1 MSRGLT
7 YNNVLVT
14 GGLFVGF
21 GYALMKYSTPT
32 EEEFYMKLPPGFRK
46 ESYNNNDDRNDNN
59 GDEGNESDNNSND
72 DSDDSDDNNNG
83 DGDNVNNNNKR
94 QNEHDYRLPTQNNNT
109 LDNVNNNDDKN
120 DRFPTCPLNERDWT
134 IQNSR
139 YVHEFKK
146 IVLEEIKRNDMN
158 LIKFIE
164 YISNKHQ
171 KYGDANGLELCLK
184 NQIQRGI
191 PYGAL
196 KGCYELK
203 KDSVETLNGLGSL
216 NRPGLS
222 FSNPYK
228 DEFTDED
235 LYPALM
241 DPTSCTIHCG
251 DFFFKYAALKKGNE
265 CYCGNDTIESS
276 YNQINDTLCNKTCSG
291 CLSYNCTTDDKWCGG
306 ETVYTVYDVKIE
318 DSKVPSNG
326 GNVDILE
333 KLDIISNLKNSS
345 NLRYEPRFL
354 NYSVETLNGLGSL
367 NRPGLSFSNP
377 YKDEF
382 TDEDLYPALMDPTSC
397 TIHCGDFFFKYAALK
412 KGNECYCGNDTIESS
427 YNQINDTLCN
437 KTCSGCL
444 SYNCTTDDKWCGGE
458 TVYTVY
464 DVKIEDSKVPSNGG
478 NVDILEKLD
487 IISNLKNSSNLR
499 YEPRF
504 LNCIKDSSIC
514 YRRILN
520 STEVYETGVDTID
533 KCIAYCNSKG
543 IFGYAGL
550 EAGSQCFCGN
560 NFTSKDIN
568 LSLEHC
574 SSSCTGNRS
583 QICGGFFAL
592 SVYNASKVVED
603 TKSEGDNST
612 GLSKIKIIGI
622 TIGSVVGGTIV
633 FGGVFY
639 GAHYICCHKQGGRRG
654 VPYDTLKGYYKLKED
669 SNETLNGLRPPS
681 LSFYNPY
688 KDEYT
693 DEDLYPALMD
703 PTSYGID
710 GTFCNKTCAGCL
722 GYNCT
727 ANGKRGGETV
737 YTVYDVKI
745 PDDKMPSNGGKYKH
759 RRKLDIVVKDT
770 KSEGDNSTGLSRT
783 KIIGITVRSV
793 VGGTIVIG
801 GVFYGAYHI
810 CCDKQKGKGKFF
822 VDGCRVGATAVFFGN
837 MFTKLL
843 KEIPGVIPSLFI

>member
-1 MSRGLT
+1 MKTIFLILT
-7 YNNVLVT
+7 FLC
-14 GGLFVGF
+14 L
-21 GYALMKYSTPT
+21 
-32 EEEFYMKLPPGFRK
+32 
-46 ESYNNNDDRNDNN
+46 
-59 GDEGNESDNNSND
+59 
-72 DSDDSDDNNNG
+72 
-83 DGDNVNNNNKR
+83 
-94 QNEHDYRLPTQNNNT
+94 
-109 LDNVNNNDDKN
+109 
-120 DRFPTCPLNERDWT
+120 
-134 IQNSR
+134 
-139 YVHEFKK
+139 
-146 IVLEEIKRNDMN
+146 
-158 LIKFIE
+158 
-164 YISNKHQ
+164 
-171 KYGDANGLELCLK
+171 ANGLELCLK

-191 PYGAL
+191 PYGTL

-276 YNQINDTLCNKTCSG
+276 YNQINDTLCNKTCSS
-291 CLSYNCTTDDKWCGG
+291 CLSYNCTTNDKCGG

-354 NYSVETLNGLGSL
+354 NCIKDSSICYRRILNSTEVYETGVDTIDKCIAYCNSKGIFGYAGLEAGSQCFCGNNFTSKDINLSLEHCSSSCTGNRSQICGGFFALSVYNASKVVEDTKS
-367 NRPGLSFSNP
+367 
-377 YKDEF
+377 
-382 TDEDLYPALMDPTSC
+382 EDLYPALMDPTSC

-437 KTCSGCL
+437 KTCSSCL
-444 SYNCTTDDKWCGGE
+444 SYNCTTNDKCGGE

-603 TKSEGDNST
+603 TKSEGNNSN
-612 GLSKIKIIGI
+612 GLSKTKIIGI
-622 TIGSVVGGTIV
+622 TIGSVVGVIV
-633 FGGVFY
+633 IIAIIFF
-639 GAHYICCHKQGGRRG
+639 ICKKGSKSGS
-654 VPYDTLKGYYKLKED
+654 DTPPIPTP
-669 SNETLNGLRPPS
+669 TLS
-681 LSFYNPY
+681 
-688 KDEYT
+688 
-693 DEDLYPALMD
+693 
-703 PTSYGID
+703 PT
-710 GTFCNKTCAGCL
+710 
-722 GYNCT
+722 
-727 ANGKRGGETV
+727 
-737 YTVYDVKI
+737 
-745 PDDKMPSNGGKYKH
+745 PSNTDI
-759 RRKLDIVVKDT
+759 RLD
-770 KSEGDNSTGLSRT
+770 
-783 KIIGITVRSV
+783 
-793 VGGTIVIG
+793 
-801 GVFYGAYHI
+801 
-810 CCDKQKGKGKFF
+810 
-822 VDGCRVGATAVFFGN
+822 
-837 MFTKLL
+837 
-843 KEIPGVIPSLFI
+843 